1 METMFQE
8 DVSMP
13 DNLMSWLEKYGETV
27 WERSPRYDFRSNVSW
42 ERILIKYINIVEK
55 ENLTMH

>member
-27 WERSPRYDFRSNVSW
+27 WERSPRYDFR
-42 ERILIKYINIVEK
+42 
-55 ENLTMH
+55 